1 MSCTLPQEMIDRTIA
16 FHGHECPGLWI
27 GVRVAE
33 LCLQEFGHN
42 DQDPLTAVVEA
53 DMCAVDA
60 IQFLTGCTYGKGNL
74 IHRDYGK
81 LAFSFYRPSD
91 GKARRIVFNRS
102 AIRASSGEGM
112 AAVRSPEN
120 RARAQEKLRNLPL
133 GELFTLTPLD
143 TPAPRPARVLESL
156 VCSCCG
162 EATMETRTR
171 RMHGEVFCIPCFQNL
186 DQKL

>member
-1 MSCTLPQEMIDRTIA
+1 MSCTLSQETIDQTIA

-27 GVRVAE
+27 GLRVAE

-42 DQDPLTAVVEA
+42 YQDPLTAVVET

-60 IQFLTGCTYGKGNL
+60 IQHLTGCTFGKGNL
-74 IHRDYGK
+74 IHKDYGK
-81 LAFSFYRPSD
+81 LAFSFYRASD
-91 GKARRIVFNRS
+91 GKAMRAVFNRA
-102 AIRASSGEGM
+102 AIRAEGSGGM
-112 AAVRSPEN
+112 AAARSPEN
-120 RARAQEKLRNLPL
+120 RALAQEKLRNTSLAD
-133 GELFTLTPLD
+133 LFSLQTLE

-156 VCSCCG
+156 ACSCCG

-171 RMHGEVFCIPCFQNL
+171 RLGGEVFCIPCFETV